1 MAIVQVVVSILMFV
15 AILIAIQKK
24 FNPITTLLMTGTV
37 VLLLWSIFTGYTPL
51 GEATTGSAILD
62 TFEYFKAVCIKYF
75 PSGIIIM
82 AVLGYVGYMNN
93 LQATDLFAQFL
104 AKPLRKLKNPY
115 LVGALV
121 ILLGWIFVTALP
133 SGVAI
138 VALLF
143 GVVYP
148 IMRKVGL
155 SPAASASAIT
165 IGCATYLAPGNPGTV
180 NVLAMFDTSVTASE
194 LFAQGLPY
202 MALYIVVAMIVYLLT
217 AKFFDKREAAKGIIN
232 VTAEVENE
240 NVKEIKRPK
249 WYAIFPVLPIVFTIV
264 FSSIVAKSVVLSAVG
279 ACFLSFCIVFVVEL
293 IYTRKPQMVFSDAV
307 HFYNGLGDGF
317 GKAGMVGIA
326 GMVFSAALSAVGGI
340 QILATALTS
349 ISNMPI
355 VAIIVF
361 FMLVYALLFYVT
373 GTFAISL
380 YSIIPIVNA
389 TLTTMGRTDLIVP
402 AVMCA
407 LLMGQCVGQCSTPI
421 SAATLFISGAT
432 GVAPTT
438 VSKRNA
444 LPAILGGLVSMAAVL
459 IFMV

>member
-1 MAIVQVVVSILMFV
+1 MAAVKIIISILMFV
-15 AILIAIQKK
+15 VILIAIQKK
-24 FNPITTLLMTGTV
+24 YNPITTLLMTGTV
-37 VLLLWSIFTGYTPL
+37 VLLLWGVFTGYTPL
-51 GEATTGSAILD
+51 GDATTGSFILD
-62 TFEYFKAVCIKYF
+62 TFEYFKTVCISYF
-75 PSGIIIM
+75 PTGIIIM

-93 LQATDLFAQFL
+93 LQATDQFAQLL
-104 AKPLRKLKNPY
+104 AKPLRKMKNPY

-155 SPAASASAIT
+155 SAASCASAIT
-165 IGCATYLAPGNPGTV
+165 IGCATYVAPGNPGLV
-180 NVLAMFDTSVTASE
+180 NILALFDTDITASE
-194 LFAQGLPY
+194 LFMEGLPY
-202 MALYIVVAMIVYLLT
+202 ILIYIVVAMIVYLFTSKL
-217 AKFFDKREAAKGIIN
+217 FDKREAAKGAVITT
-232 VTAEVENE
+232 VAAEEEN
-240 NVKEIKRPK
+240 KEFKRPK
-249 WYAIFPVLPIVFTIV
+249 WYAIFPILPIIFTIV
-264 FSSIVAKSVVLSAVG
+264 FSSIVAKSIVISAVG

-293 IYTRKPQMVFSDAV
+293 IYTRKPQEVFGDAV

-340 QILATALTS
+340 QLLAIMLTS
-349 ISNMPI
+349 IQNMPI
-355 VAIIVF
+355 IVIIVF

-373 GTFAISL
+373 GTFAISMF
-380 YSIIPIVNA
+380 SILPILNT
-389 TLTTMGRTDLIVP
+389 TLATMGRTDLIVP
-402 AVMCA
+402 TMLCA
-407 LLMGQCVGQCSTPI
+407 LLMGQCVGQGSTPI
-421 SAATLFISGAT
+421 CAATLFISGAT

-444 LPAILGGLVSMAAVL
+444 IPTILGGLISMIAVL
-459 IFMV
+459 IFAV